1 MLKRV
6 RVMMQ
11 SERFGV
17 AARLFED
24 MIDGVSEADEYVA
37 AMFAPAPN
45 EEGNFD
51 EPEHME
57 MFCDGRLRLTD
68 DMFSLSYEESELT
81 GMEGS
86 ITAIGFQRNNP
97 ALMSMMRSGPVRTAL
112 TFEEG
117 KRHYCLYNTPLSD
130 FEVCVRAVRVHNR
143 LLEEGEVYL
152 DYLIE
157 IHGAQAEHCRMT
169 VSVRN
174 AEELGKIFSK

>member
-1 MLKRV
+1 MTKRKVKINMLVSRK
-6 RVMMQ
+6 
-11 SERFGV
+11 EL
-17 AARLFED
+17 AASLFERENEQD
-24 MIDGVSEADEYVA
+24 EELIEEEPSEAENFVSLLTKMFDGMPEPDE
-37 AMFAPAPN
+37 MM
-45 EEGNFD
+45 
-51 EPEHME
+51 ME
-57 MFCDGRLRLTD
+57 GRLVTNETRVELI
-68 DMFSLSYEESELT
+68 YEESELT

-86 ITAIGFQRNNP
+86 ITAIGFHRNNP

-157 IHGAQAEHCRMT
+157 IHGARAEHCRMQIKVT
-169 VSVRN
+169 PM
-174 AEELGKIFSK
+174 E

>member
-1 MLKRV
+1 MTKRKVKINMLVSRK
-6 RVMMQ
+6 
-11 SERFGV
+11 EL
-17 AARLFED
+17 AASLFERD
-24 MIDGVSEADEYVA
+24 NAEDEELIEEEPSEAESFVSLLTKMFDGMPEPDE
-37 AMFAPAPN
+37 MM
-45 EEGNFD
+45 
-51 EPEHME
+51 ME
-57 MFCDGRLRLTD
+57 GRLVTNETRVELI
-68 DMFSLSYEESELT
+68 YEESELT

-157 IHGAQAEHCRMT
+157 IHGARAEHCRMQIKVT
-169 VSVRN
+169 PM
-174 AEELGKIFSK
+174 E